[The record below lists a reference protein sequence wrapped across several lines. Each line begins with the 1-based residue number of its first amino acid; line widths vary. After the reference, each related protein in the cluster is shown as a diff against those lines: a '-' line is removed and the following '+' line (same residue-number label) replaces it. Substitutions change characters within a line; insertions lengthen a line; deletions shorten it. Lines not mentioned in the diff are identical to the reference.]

1 MINIRNSDTKN
12 VKMSFTN
19 DGSQIQDVLLDLV
32 GRRTVPQVFV
42 NGKHIGGAD
51 DLDAAVRNGVLRDLL
66 DRQTQFELYFLLYV
80 HRMGRRKRL
89 RTTSTVDD
97 HLEAQSHQQQGED
110 QTVDQEFP
118 HQNSEGEDQTVDQQ
132 ISQEQ
137 EGIFSNFNIIALA
150 LDIQSSTILDSF

>member
-1 MINIRNSDTKN
+1 M
-12 VKMSFTN
+12 
-19 DGSQIQDVLLDLV
+19 
-32 GRRTVPQVFV
+32 
-42 NGKHIGGAD
+42 
-51 DLDAAVRNGVLRDLL
+51 
-66 DRQTQFELYFLLYV
+66 
-80 HRMGRRKRL
+80 MGRRKRL

-97 HLEAQSHQQQGED
+97 QSHQQHSQGED

-118 HQNSEGEDQTVDQQ
+118 HQNSEDEDQTVDQQ